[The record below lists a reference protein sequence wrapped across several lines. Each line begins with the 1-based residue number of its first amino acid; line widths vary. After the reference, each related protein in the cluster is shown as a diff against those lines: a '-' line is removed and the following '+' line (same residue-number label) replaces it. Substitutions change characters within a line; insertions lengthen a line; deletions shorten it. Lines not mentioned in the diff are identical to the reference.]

1 MSHAAACRGIGPKD
15 DPDDPSDMTDRATPG
30 RAIAPPASRQERVDW
45 LRLIRSRRVGPATF
59 YRLVDECGSA
69 AEALRALPEIAA
81 GAGEAAYRVCPEG
94 VAEAEIRAGEKIGA
108 RLLAFGAAEYPRLL
122 AELADPPPIL
132 WSLGDPA
139 LMLRPA
145 VAVIGARNASSLGA
159 RMARAIARDLA
170 EAGIVVVSG
179 LARGIDTEAHRAAL
193 GGGTVAV
200 MAGGIDVVYPSE
212 NADLAGQIGE
222 AGLIVT
228 EQPPGMQPTA
238 RHFPRRNR
246 IVSGLCR
253 AVVVVEAAAK
263 SGSLITARTA
273 LDQGR
278 EVLAVPGHPFDARA
292 AGCNMLI
299 RDGATLVRGGG
310 DVIEALGGD
319 TARVRTAGVGRPA
332 APAPSA
338 PVRDD
343 PDDLGREILSRLG
356 PSPVAEDQ
364 LIRELGLTAAAV
376 APELTTLELDGRIRR
391 HPGGLVSLA

>member
-1 MSHAAACRGIGPKD
+1 VLRYRLAKGRD
-15 DPDDPSDMTDRATPG
+15 DHSDMTDFAPSG
-30 RAIAPPASRQERVDW
+30 RAIAPPASRQERIDW

-59 YRLVDECGSA
+59 CRLVDECGSA
-69 AEALRALPEIAA
+69 AEALAALPEIAA
-81 GAGEAAYRVCPEG
+81 GAGEASYEVCPEG
-94 VAEAEIRAGEKIGA
+94 VAETEMRAAEKIGA
-108 RLLAFGAAEYPRLL
+108 RLLALGAADYPPLL
-122 AELADPPPIL
+122 GELADPPPVL
-132 WSLGDPA
+132 WSLGDAA
-139 LMLRPA
+139 LLQRPA

-159 RMARAIARDLA
+159 RMARALARELA
-170 EAGIVVVSG
+170 EAGVVVVSG

-200 MAGGIDVVYPSE
+200 MAGGIDVTYPPE
-212 NADLAGQIGE
+212 NADLAAEIAE
-222 AGLIVT
+222 KGLLVS
-228 EQPPGMQPTA
+228 EQPLGMQPTA

-299 RDGATLVRGGG
+299 RDGAMLIRGGG
-310 DVIEALGGD
+310 DVIEALGGGV
-319 TARVRTAGVGRPA
+319 ARAPTRRR
-332 APAPSA
+332 APAPPPARRSPA
-338 PVRDD
+338 PRDG
-343 PDDLGREILSRLG
+343 LEREILSRLG
-356 PSPVAEDQ
+356 PSPLAEDQ
-364 LIRELGLTAAAV
+364 LIRELGLAASEV
-376 APELTTLELDGRIRR
+376 APALTTLELDGRIRR